1 MADTK
6 SREISVREENPGT
19 DETGGAVKG
28 VEVGAA
34 EAGVADQS
42 VMYPVDSVPPL
53 HLTILFGLQAS
64 ARHIFVTFVNICRL

>member
-42 VMYPVDSVPPL
+42 VMYPVDSVY
-53 HLTILFGLQAS
+53 ISRFSSDYRQVRA
-64 ARHIFVTFVNICRL
+64 TFL